1 MAGAHDK
8 KRQIV
13 GDLAAVRM
21 QAHDALLLLGRDLDV
36 RQRIIQSIQH
46 YSLESL
52 TAGFMCG
59 WLLSRFP
66 ARKKKIYIYSENQEQ
81 VKRHRGKMMSKIRA
95 LAWSTSRPLIAAY
108 IAKKLAEKVKT
119 RTAQGLFMCGFTD
132 WPEGQHTTIQ
142 TES

>member
-1 MAGAHDK
+1 MSANVSPINPALSIRIAH
-8 KRQIV
+8 RWIH
-13 GDLAAVRM
+13 VR
-21 QAHDALLLLGRDLDV
+21 V
-36 RQRIIQSIQH
+36 
-46 YSLESL
+46 
-52 TAGFMCG
+52 
-59 WLLSRFP
+59 LLSRFP